1 YMLTAVMLSILG
13 GSASGW
19 HIAWDIFAQLF
30 FGTALGLGIGRLA
43 ALGFRNI
50 RFQTQGFDSLYIFAV
65 AIAAYAIP
73 SILGGNGY
81 LSAYLVGIILGNEE
95 FKNKKTLV
103 SFFDGL
109 TGLMQVL
116 IFFLLGL
123 LARPAMMHKAILPAL
138 AVFVFLLLVARPAAV
153 FSILTPFKKYP
164 FRQQALISFVG
175 LRGAAS
181 IVFAIMAIVTATDLN
196 KDIFNIVFVLVLM
209 SIALQGSL
217 IPWVAK
223 KLDML
228 DKGSD
233 VMKTFNDYSEE
244 EDVTFS
250 RINLREDSS
259 WTGKTIGELSL
270 PRTMLVVLVLRD
282 GERIQPKGDT
292 LLKAGDSVITLT
304 HAFNGS
310 EASLYEKTV
319 KVGSRRV
326 GRPMSEH
333 PGAGLVVMI
342 RRGDK
347 SLIPSGDTILQAGD
361 RLVILTLSGEKKI

>member
-1 YMLTAVMLSILG
+1 M
-13 GSASGW
+13 
-19 HIAWDIFAQLF
+19 
-30 FGTALGLGIGRLA
+30 
-43 ALGFRNI
+43 
-50 RFQTQGFDSLYIFAV
+50 
-65 AIAAYAIP
+65 
-73 SILGGNGY
+73 
-81 LSAYLVGIILGNEE
+81 
-95 FKNKKTLV
+95 
-103 SFFDGL
+103 
-109 TGLMQVL
+109 
-116 IFFLLGL
+116 
-123 LARPAMMHKAILPAL
+123 
-138 AVFVFLLLVARPAAV
+138 

-164 FRQQALISFVG
+164 FKQQALISFVG

-361 RLVILTLSGEKKI
+361 RLVILNLSGEKKI